1 MPITIYASPDR
12 VRMNTNLPISIRGKL
27 TAPNGNPVA
36 GKRVSVKSEWAGNQ
50 ATYTSPSGE
59 WGVSF
64 NSPPNK
70 GDSWYVR
77 ATRLGMGTVQ
87 TIVKRVQ

>member
-1 MPITIYASPDR
+1 MPITIYASPDQ
-12 VRMNTNLPISIRGKL
+12 VRINTNLPISVGGKL
-27 TAPNGNPVA
+27 TTPSGNPVS
-36 GKRVSVKSEWAGNQ
+36 GERVSVKSEWAGIQ
-50 ATYTSPSGE
+50 ATYTNPSGE

-70 GDSWYVR
+70 DGSWYVR

-87 TIVKRVQ
+87 TIVKRVR